1 MAFIL
6 SVLGAILVIE
16 GIPYFAFPA
25 RVKEWAFLIQEVSD
39 RNLRVM
45 GIFSMAAGLVI
56 LYIVR
61 TYLG

>member
-25 RVKEWAFLIQEVSD
+25 RVKEWALLIQEVSD